1 MKPLTSN
8 SELYEY
14 LRGLSKILEERH
26 APELNEV
33 VTHASQTAAGNV
45 STEFL
50 GESRIALRRVMKEGH
65 GILTAEERAD
75 LREVLAQIDGAF
87 DRKRY

>member
-1 MKPLTSN
+1 
-8 SELYEY
+8 
-14 LRGLSKILEERH
+14 
-26 APELNEV
+26 
-33 VTHASQTAAGNV
+33 
-45 STEFL
+45 
-50 GESRIALRRVMKEGH
+50 MKEGH